1 VNGSAAK
8 RPDVSV
14 VICTRD
20 RPEPL
25 RRALVSLAEQ
35 TIERSRFEV
44 IVVDNGGGVEDLAR
58 SAGADIVLR
67 EQEPGASR
75 ARNTGWRA
83 ASAELIAFLDDDAVA
98 ASDWL
103 EQALRVYAER
113 DRTVVAMGGPAL
125 PLWETPP
132 PAWFPEGAEDRW
144 FGDEERNLEPGES
157 LSALNVF
164 FSRELLERLG
174 GFDVRL
180 GPMGGRIGVG
190 EEPELFTRMW
200 NHDPNS
206 VAVYSPAIVVRHAVP
221 PHKLKVRYQLRRAA
235 AYGESVMIGYG
246 APARQR
252 PFLALEYLRDSAKL
266 TWAALR
272 HVRRPLRR
280 WAVDELE
287 PAAVRVGM
295 LLAVVRGK

>member
-1 VNGSAAK
+1 M
-8 RPDVSV
+8 

-20 RPEPL
+20 RPEQL

-35 TIERSRFEV
+35 TIERSSFEV

-83 ASAELIAFLDDDAVA
+83 ASSELIAFLDDDAVA

-103 EQALRVYAER
+103 EQALRVYR
-113 DRTVVAMGGPAL
+113 DPNRTVAAMGGPAL
-125 PLWETPP
+125 PLWETPR
-132 PAWFPEGAEDRW
+132 PAWFPEKHEDRW
-144 FGDEERNLEPGES
+144 FGDEERVLEPGES

-164 FSRELLERLG
+164 FARELLERLN

-180 GPMGGRIGVG
+180 GPMGDRIGVG
-190 EEPELFTRMW
+190 EEPELFQRLW
-200 NHDPNS
+200 NEDPQP

-221 PHKLKVRYQLRRAA
+221 PYKLSVRYQLRRAA
-235 AYGESVMIGYG
+235 AYGESVMIRYG
-246 APARQR
+246 APANQR
-252 PFLALEYLRDSAKL
+252 PGLALEYLRDSAKL
-266 TWAALR
+266 TWTALR
-272 HVRRPLRR
+272 RLRRPLRG

-287 PAAVRVGM
+287 PAAVRMGM
-295 LLAVVRGK
+295 FLAVVRGK